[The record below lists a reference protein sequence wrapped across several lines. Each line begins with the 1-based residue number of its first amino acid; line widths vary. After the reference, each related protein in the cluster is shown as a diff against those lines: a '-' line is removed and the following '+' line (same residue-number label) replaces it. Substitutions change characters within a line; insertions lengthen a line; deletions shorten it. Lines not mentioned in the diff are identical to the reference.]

1 MNSDHLSDWLTYINS
16 NRPNEGD
23 FGLGRLEDI
32 YSQIVQSPV
41 ARKTILVGGTNGKG
55 STIEFLKNFLLS
67 AGYKIGSYTSPH
79 LLEFNERIKINDKS
93 VEDKKIIRSF
103 ERIDKL
109 KKKTRLTYFDYATL
123 AAFDIFSEEELDF
136 AILEIGIGGK
146 YDPVNLINSDLSI
159 ITNIELDHE
168 KWLGSSLEDIGDQK
182 AAILKKGKLA
192 ILGSE
197 EMPNSVMTKATEI
210 CSSHFQLNKD
220 FFIQEDKTHWSYSFS
235 EKDCNIDLISNGSLN
250 IDAAASALTAYNLLS
265 NKEVGFQ
272 SIIENTQLK
281 GRCDIVNNFILDVSH
296 NPASVKNLISFI
308 KKNFKER
315 KFKAIFASMSEKD
328 SSSIIKEIA
337 HLISEWNICFIDD
350 KRFDIPSLINLT
362 KSKVKADVNIA
373 DTVYSAVER
382 GYYEGTP
389 YIVFGSFITVSEAY
403 RALDKIKL
411 LNRENS

>member
-197 EMPNSVMTKATEI
+197 EMPNSVMTKATKI

-220 FFIQEDKTHWSYSFS
+220 FFVHEDKTHWSYSFS
-235 EKDCNIDLISNGSLN
+235 EKDCNLDLLSNGSLN
-250 IDAAASALTAYNLLS
+250 SDAAASALTAYNLLS
-265 NKEVGFQ
+265 NREVGFQ

-350 KRFDIPSLINLT
+350 NRFDIPSLINLT

>member
-220 FFIQEDKTHWSYSFS
+220 FFVHEDKTHWSYSFS
-235 EKDCNIDLISNGSLN
+235 EKDCNLDLLSNGSLN
-250 IDAAASALTAYNLLS
+250 SDAAASALTAYNLLS
-265 NKEVGFQ
+265 NREVGFQ

-308 KKNFKER
+308 EKNFKEQ

-350 KRFDIPSLINLT
+350 KRFDISSLINLT

-403 RALDKIKL
+403 RALDKIRL
-411 LNRENS
+411 LNHENS

>member
-1 MNSDHLSDWLTYINS
+1 MNSDHLSDWLKFINS

-23 FGLGRLEDI
+23 FGLERLEDI
-32 YSQIVQSPV
+32 YSQIVQSPL
-41 ARKTILVGGTNGKG
+41 AKKTILVGGTNGKG

-67 AGYKIGSYTSPH
+67 AGYKVGTYTSPH

-93 VEDKKIIRSF
+93 IKDNRIIRSF
-103 ERIDKL
+103 ERIDSL

-136 AILEIGIGGK
+136 AVLEIGIGGK

-192 ILGSE
+192 ILGSD
-197 EMPNSVMTKATEI
+197 EMPNSVTTKAIQI
-210 CSSHFQLNKD
+210 CSSHYQLNKD
-220 FFIQEDKTHWSYSFS
+220 FFIQENKSHWSYSFS
-235 EKDCNIDLISNGSLN
+235 EKNCNLDLLSKGSLN
-250 IDAAASALTAYNLLS
+250 NDAAASAITAYNLLS
-265 NKEVGFQ
+265 NKEVEFQ
-272 SIIENTQLK
+272 SIIENTKLK
-281 GRCDIVNNFILDVSH
+281 GRCDIVDNFILDVSH

-308 KKNFKER
+308 EKNFKDQ
-315 KFKAIFASMSEKD
+315 KFKAIFAAMSEKD
-328 SSSIIKEIA
+328 SSSIIKEID
-337 HLISEWNICFIDD
+337 HLISEWNISFIDD
-350 KRFDIPSLINLT
+350 KKFDVPSLINLT
-362 KSKVKADVNIA
+362 KSKVNVDVNTA

-382 GYYEGTP
+382 GYHEGTP

-403 RALDKIKL
+403 RALDTIKL
-411 LNRENS
+411 LNHENS

>member
-220 FFIQEDKTHWSYSFS
+220 FFVHEDKTHWSYSFS
-235 EKDCNIDLISNGSLN
+235 EKDCNLDLLSNGSLN
-250 IDAAASALTAYNLLS
+250 SDAAASALTAYNLLS
-265 NKEVGFQ
+265 NREVGFQ

-308 KKNFKER
+308 EKNFKER

>member
-23 FGLGRLEDI
+23 FGLERLEDI

-93 VEDKKIIRSF
+93 IEDKRIIRSF
-103 ERIDKL
+103 ERIDTL

-182 AAILKKGKLA
+182 AAILKRGKLA

-235 EKDCNIDLISNGSLN
+235 EKNCNLDLLSNGSLN
-250 IDAAASALTAYNLLS
+250 SDAAASALTAYNLLS

-296 NPASVKNLISFI
+296 NPASVKNLIAFI
-308 KKNFKER
+308 KKNFKDR
-315 KFKAIFASMSEKD
+315 KFKAIFAAMSEKD

-337 HLISEWNICFIDD
+337 HLISEWNICFMEDE
-350 KRFDIPSLINLT
+350 RFDIPSLINLT
-362 KSKVKADVNIA
+362 KSKVNADVNIA

>member
-23 FGLGRLEDI
+23 FGLERLEDI
-32 YSQIVQSPV
+32 YSEIVQSPL

-220 FFIQEDKTHWSYSFS
+220 FFVQEDKTHWSYSFS
-235 EKDCNIDLISNGSLN
+235 EKDCNLDLLSNGSLN
-250 IDAAASALTAYNLLS
+250 SDAAASALTAYNLLS
-265 NKEVGFQ
+265 NREVGFQ

-308 KKNFKER
+308 EKNFKER

>member
-1 MNSDHLSDWLTYINS
+1 MNSDHLSDWLKFINS

-23 FGLGRLEDI
+23 FGLERLEDI
-32 YSQIVQSPV
+32 YSEIVQSPL
-41 ARKTILVGGTNGKG
+41 AKKTILVGGTNGKG

-67 AGYKIGSYTSPH
+67 AGYKVGTYTSPH

-93 VEDKKIIRSF
+93 IKDNRIIRSF
-103 ERIDKL
+103 ERIDNM

-123 AAFDIFSEEELDF
+123 GAFDIFSEEELDF
-136 AILEIGIGGK
+136 AVLEIGIGGK

-192 ILGSE
+192 ILGSD
-197 EMPNSVMTKATEI
+197 EMPNSVTTKATQI
-210 CSSHFQLNKD
+210 CSSHYQLNKD
-220 FFIQEDKTHWSYSFS
+220 FFIQENKSHWSYSFS
-235 EKDCNIDLISNGSLN
+235 EKNCNLDLLSKGSLN
-250 IDAAASALTAYNLLS
+250 NDAAASAITAYNLLS
-265 NKEVGFQ
+265 NKEVEFQ
-272 SIIENTQLK
+272 SIIENTKLK
-281 GRCDIVNNFILDVSH
+281 GRCDIVDNFILDVSH

-308 KKNFKER
+308 EKNFKDQ
-315 KFKAIFASMSEKD
+315 KFKAIFAAMSEKD
-328 SSSIIKEIA
+328 SSSIIKEID
-337 HLISEWNICFIDD
+337 HLISEWNISFIED

-362 KSKVKADVNIA
+362 RSKVNVNVNSA

-382 GYYEGTP
+382 GYHEGTP

-403 RALDKIKL
+403 RALDTIKL

>member
-220 FFIQEDKTHWSYSFS
+220 FFVHEDKTHWSYSFS
-235 EKDCNIDLISNGSLN
+235 EKDCNLDLLSNGSLN
-250 IDAAASALTAYNLLS
+250 SDAAASALTAYNLLS
-265 NKEVGFQ
+265 NREVGFQ

-308 KKNFKER
+308 EKNFKER

-350 KRFDIPSLINLT
+350 ERFDISSLINLT

>member
-93 VEDKKIIRSF
+93 VKDKKIIRSF

-123 AAFDIFSEEELDF
+123 AAFDIFCEEELDF

-220 FFIQEDKTHWSYSFS
+220 FFVHEDKTHWSYSFS
-235 EKDCNIDLISNGSLN
+235 EKDCNLDLLSNGSLN
-250 IDAAASALTAYNLLS
+250 SDAAASALTAYNLLS
-265 NKEVGFQ
+265 NREVGFQ